1 MPEPTAKFY
10 FTGRQLKHNN
20 IYFFPFRLA
29 MAQESSLSPKDVA
42 PTENEADKSKESLHP
57 IDLEELD
64 VPDDDLILPSEGELA
79 KKVVVRRKIEM
90 YWEKK
95 RLQEQIG
102 DFGEI
107 DLDF

>member
-1 MPEPTAKFY
+1 
-10 FTGRQLKHNN
+10 
-20 IYFFPFRLA
+20 
-29 MAQESSLSPKDVA
+29 MAQESSSQSPKDAA
-42 PTENEADKSKESLHP
+42 PPENGADKTEESLHA
-57 IDLEELD
+57 IDLEGID
-64 VPDDDLILPSEGELA
+64 MSDDDLILPPEGELA

-107 DLDF
+107 DFDF